1 MASALDSKNIAF
13 AKNLADAYEKEQQWK
28 KAAEMYEQITVLDKG
43 SSDSLEAAAV
53 LWYKAGDKEKSL
65 GAYKKLV
72 AAQPKKM
79 LWHQKLAYLYEEVDR
94 IDDAMGEYKAIL
106 ALDPANA
113 EAKQKRVEL
122 AKRKI
127 KSKGK

>member
-1 MASALDSKNIAF
+1 ML
-13 AKNLADAYEKEQQWK
+13 
-28 KAAEMYEQITVLDKG
+28 AAE
-43 SSDSLEAAAV
+43 
-53 LWYKAGDKEKSL
+53 
-65 GAYKKLV
+65 
-72 AAQPKKM
+72 PKKI
-79 LWHQKLAYLYEEVDR
+79 LWHQKLAYLYEDVNK